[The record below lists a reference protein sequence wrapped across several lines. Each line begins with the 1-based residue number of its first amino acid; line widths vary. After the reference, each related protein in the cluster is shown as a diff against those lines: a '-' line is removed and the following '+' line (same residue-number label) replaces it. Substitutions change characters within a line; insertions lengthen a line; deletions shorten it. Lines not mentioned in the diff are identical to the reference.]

1 VSCLVCP
8 VEQEAADTLEAP
20 DSSGATAVSLAS
32 AGEHQATTRAL
43 EALGLVSNTEVVGMD
58 SMLEEMAAAEPAGGD
73 DDN

>member
-1 VSCLVCP
+1 
-8 VEQEAADTLEAP
+8 
-20 DSSGATAVSLAS
+20 VSLAS
-32 AGEHQATTRAL
+32 AGGHQATTRAL